1 MTPDER
7 LIELGIELPPP
18 PTLSASVAGRFLIA
32 RQSRGFLYISGSG
45 PFRDGELVYQG
56 KVGSDLTLEQGYDA
70 ARLTGLLLLATV
82 RDQLGSL
89 DRAAAWVK
97 LLGMVNVAP
106 GFTQTPAVIN
116 GCSDLL
122 VEVFGHDRGA
132 HARSAVG
139 LAELP
144 LGMAVE
150 IEAIVE
156 IAD

>member
-7 LIELGIELPPP
+7 LTELGIELPSPGRSP
-18 PTLSASVAGRFLIA
+18 KASGNFVRA
-32 RQSRGFLYISGSG
+32 RRSRGMLYISGSG
-45 PFRDGELVYQG
+45 PFRDGELAYTG
-56 KVGSDLTLEQGYDA
+56 KVGGELTLEQGYEA
-70 ARLTGLLLLATV
+70 ARLTGLQLLSVV
-82 RDQLGSL
+82 RDELGSL
-89 DRAAAWVK
+89 DRVAMWVK

-116 GCSDLL
+116 GCSDLI
-122 VEVFGHDRGA
+122 VEVFGRERGV

-156 IAD
+156 VAE